1 MNIET
6 LRIAVASS
14 EGGRINQ
21 HFGRAEDF
29 LVFDVSKD
37 GKALV
42 EKRAVH
48 VVEGGEDKREVVC
61 RLLSDCRVLLVEK
74 IGVSPKAKLAAAG
87 IQAIDAHA
95 GKAVDAALA
104 EVFAS
109 LSAPSVA

>member
-1 MNIET
+1 MNDEI

-14 EGGRINQ
+14 EGGRVDR
-21 HFGRAEDF
+21 HFGHAEDF
-29 LVFDVSKD
+29 MVFDVSK
-37 GKALV
+37 GSTTLV
-42 EKRAVH
+42 ERRAVR
-48 VVEGGEDKREVVC
+48 VAEDGDKREAVC
-61 RLLSDCRVLLVEK
+61 RLLSDCRVLLIEK

-109 LSAPSVA
+109 INAPSNA